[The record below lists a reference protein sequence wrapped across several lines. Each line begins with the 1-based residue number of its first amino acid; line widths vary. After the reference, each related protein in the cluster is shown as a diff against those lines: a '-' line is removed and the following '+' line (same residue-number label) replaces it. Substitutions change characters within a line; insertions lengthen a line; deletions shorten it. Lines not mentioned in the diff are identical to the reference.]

1 MLLDSSEL
9 YDRYALT
16 IKTRGRLCGGVPR
29 NKELIRS
36 WVEASTGFK
45 DETTEKLIQADAELV
60 VNEVAEKSWIGFMQD
75 EKGLLLQARNVK
87 ACLKQSASL
96 LGITQKKRGS
106 KQILAEGMEVKSV
119 SGSDRIHLGRAVPDG
134 TDESAIHVMTAQGP
148 RTALRR
154 MDYVENVTIEF
165 EIWVLTTSAQENR
178 HIGEKELKMIL
189 MHAQENGLG
198 ASRSQGEGKFEV
210 TAFERLS
217 AVRAEEEPA
226 KTTKKK

>member
-1 MLLDSSEL
+1 MLLDSSDI
-9 YDRYALT
+9 YTRYALT

-29 NKELIRS
+29 NKELIRT

-75 EKGLLLQARNVK
+75 EKGLLLQARNIK

-96 LGITQKKRGS
+96 LGITVKKRGS

-119 SGSDRIHLGRAVPDG
+119 TGSDRIHLGRTSPDG

-154 MDYVENVTIEF
+154 MDYVENVNIEF
-165 EIWVLTTSAQENR
+165 EIWVLSTAAQETR
-178 HIGEKELKMIL
+178 HIGEKELTLIL
-189 MHAQENGLG
+189 KHAQENGLG

-210 TAFERLS
+210 TRFEKIS
-217 AVRAEEEPA
+217 E
-226 KTTKKK
+226 